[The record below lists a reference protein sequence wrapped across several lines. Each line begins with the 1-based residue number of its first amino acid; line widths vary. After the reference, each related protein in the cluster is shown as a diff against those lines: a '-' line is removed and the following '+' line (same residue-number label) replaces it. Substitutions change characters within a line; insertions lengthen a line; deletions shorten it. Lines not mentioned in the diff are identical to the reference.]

1 MSFPP
6 PKARLRLTL
15 FINALFATTVV
26 NAYIWPSPQLDALES
41 LRFELD
47 RHQIAP
53 FVQPCTFFLFAVNGP
68 SGRSNAADW
77 IRTAYHDMAT
87 HNNVDGTGGMDASI
101 RFPEEQARVE
111 VLRDRCSYFSS
122 LNAGLAVADALA
134 LGAITAIESCGGPE
148 IAFRGGRID
157 AASPNA
163 PGVPQ
168 PQQDLKSHIASFAR
182 QGFTQEE
189 MIGLVACGHTFGGVQ
204 HAPFPDIVPE
214 LDDPNN
220 TESVSHFDSTFIGFD
235 NNVAQEYIVGTTQNP
250 LVVGRNDTTNSDK
263 RIFASDGNVTMRSF
277 VTSPHHFASTCATL
291 FARMLDTVPRGV
303 KLTEVLT
310 PLPVKPDGLKL
321 TLDGE
326 KLLFSG
332 QVRFWNM
339 TEDTDRDV
347 LLHWDDHLRGTHTHN
362 ASLTPA
368 GTSGGPGGRTT
379 AAWYAFDDP
388 AITLDAGAGIT
399 RMRFSVDG
407 KIHDQGGRGFAMQD
421 AVVFSKTSCLT
432 EPNASPVKGRFDV
445 AVRNGVNV
453 TRVFLEE
460 EVKDASGRIT
470 VVETDFPQLPPSRVA
485 PNSTVYSLWSMNM
498 TQSSAKRTVGAEIDG
513 VKMSTGRLAELF
525 ELPDCPG
532 AA

>member
-6 PKARLRLTL
+6 AKARLRLTL
-15 FINALFATTVV
+15 FINALFALTTV

-53 FVQPCTFFLFAVNGP
+53 FVQPCTFFIFAVNGP
-68 SGRSNAADW
+68 SGRSNVADW

-87 HNNVDGTGGMDASI
+87 YNNVDGTGGMDASI
-101 RFPEEQARVE
+101 RFAEEQARAE
-111 VLRDRCSYFSS
+111 NAADGFNNTLRLLLPVANRYVSI
-122 LNAGLAVADALA
+122 ADALA

-168 PQQDLKSHIASFAR
+168 PQQDLKSHIASFSR
-182 QGFTQEE
+182 QGFTQKE
-189 MIGLVACGHTFGGVQ
+189 MISLVACGHTFGGVQ

-214 LDDPNN
+214 LNDPKN
-220 TESVSHFDSTFIGFD
+220 TESVAHFDSTFVGFD
-235 NNVAQEYIVGTTQNP
+235 NNVAKEYIAGTTQNP
-250 LVVGRNDTTNSDK
+250 LVVGRNVTTNSDK
-263 RIFASDGNVTMRSF
+263 RIFASDGNATMRSF
-277 VTSPHHFASTCATL
+277 ATSPSLFASTCATL

-310 PLPVKPDGLKL
+310 PLPVKPDALEL
-321 TLDGE
+321 TLDGG
-326 KLLFSG
+326 KLVFSG

-339 TEDTDRDV
+339 TEDTDGARAV
-347 LLHWDDHLRGTHTHN
+347 LLHWDDRLSKTTSTNTHN
-362 ASLTPA
+362 VATLTPRRHLLRRPRRA
-368 GTSGGPGGRTT
+368 HHRC
-379 AAWYAFDDP
+379 
-388 AITLDAGAGIT
+388 
-399 RMRFSVDG
+399 V
-407 KIHDQGGRGFAMQD
+407 
-421 AVVFSKTSCLT
+421 TSCLT
-432 EPNASPVKGRFDV
+432 EPNASPVKGRFDI
-445 AVRNGVNV
+445 AVRNGVSV

-470 VVETDFPQLPPSRVA
+470 VVETDFPRPSPSRAA

-498 TQSSAKRTVGAEIDG
+498 TQSSAKRTVGAEING